1 SGAPRDRGGDRLLG
15 GRGTAIAARGPVEA
29 EKGGAGMN
37 GDFFEDEDSTVRAL
51 RSSATARRAQD
62 GGAEEAAA
70 KLAERAAREE
80 LLDVAYAKVDSPFG
94 GLLAARKPRGLVRLA
109 FPEENEDEVL
119 ERLAKRVSPRIMR
132 TPGRFDGLA

>member
-51 RSSATARRAQD
+51 RRSATARR
-62 GGAEEAAA
+62 EESAAA
-70 KLAERAAREE
+70 AQRLAERAAREE
-80 LLDVAYAKVDSPFG
+80 LPDVASTAVASPSG
-94 GLLAARKPRGLVRLA
+94 GLLVAGTPRGLVRVA
-109 FPEENEDEVL
+109 FPEEGEDAV
-119 ERLAKRVSPRIMR
+119 
-132 TPGRFDGLA
+132 